1 LIVDDHEVVRQGV
14 RNVLAH
20 ARPGWEI
27 CGEAGD
33 GSQAIDAT
41 QALQPDVVIL
51 DITMPRLSGLEAAA
65 RIAKLPGN
73 FRILIFTMHESE
85 RIDSDVRA
93 VGAHGYV
100 QKSQA
105 GRDLVAAIDSLLAGG
120 TFFCGQGRGQ
130 TFQER

>member
-1 LIVDDHEVVRQGV
+1 MG
-14 RNVLAH
+14 
-20 ARPGWEI
+20 I
-27 CGEAGD
+27 CGEAAD
-33 GSQAIDAT
+33 VVARSDAT
-41 QALQPDVVIL
+41 QALQPDVAIL
-51 DITMPRLSGLEAAA
+51 DITMPKMSGLEAAA

-105 GRDLVAAIDSLLAGG
+105 GRDLVAAIDSLLARAELLRKGEAK
-120 TFFCGQGRGQ
+120 
-130 TFQER
+130 TFQE